1 MVRGVG
7 IDVVDAAEQERL
19 LGAFPERVFAH
30 IFTERE
36 LADARGRRDR
46 AGVLA
51 GRFGVKE
58 AVFKVVA
65 PLLPE
70 KSFDLR
76 IVATATAAD
85 GTPRL
90 EIAAALR
97 ESLDRAEVDEVLVS
111 TSRQGDLVV
120 ALAVAERRTAGQ

>member
-46 AGVLA
+46 G
-51 GRFGVKE
+51 E
-58 AVFKVVA
+58 C
-65 PLLPE
+65 
-70 KSFDLR
+70 
-76 IVATATAAD
+76 
-85 GTPRL
+85 
-90 EIAAALR
+90 
-97 ESLDRAEVDEVLVS
+97 
-111 TSRQGDLVV
+111 SRG
-120 ALAVAERRTAGQ
+120 GSG